1 VSGRGSGEKGD
12 DRLGSLPP
20 GKHGL
25 SRDFVTR
32 NQRERLAAGT
42 IAAVAEKGYR
52 DTGVTAISAAA
63 GVSRR
68 TFYSY
73 FRDKEECFLST
84 YDLFEHHLLGT
95 IAEEPQ
101 ARSWP
106 AQVRERVGRLLA
118 FLTRNTDLVLFALAA
133 PPKVGGVMDDRARRF
148 LERLVDA
155 LTEGRPADATPVELG
170 TVAGTISAV
179 LVAHVEGSRSLA
191 EAGPELVE
199 LTLTPF
205 LGRRRAIAE
214 SEPD

>member
-1 VSGRGSGEKGD
+1 MSGRGEKRD

-20 GKHGL
+20 GRHGL

-73 FRDKEECFLST
+73 YRDKEDCFLST
-84 YDLFEHHLLGT
+84 YDLFERHLLST
-95 IAEEPQ
+95 LAEGST
-101 ARSWP
+101 AKSWP
-106 AQVRERVGRLLA
+106 ALVRERIARLLA
-118 FLTRNTDLVLFALAA
+118 FLSRNTDLVLFALAA

-148 LERLVDA
+148 LERLVDS
-155 LTEGRPADATPVELG
+155 LTEGGPADATPVELG
-170 TVAGTISAV
+170 TVAGTLSAV
-179 LVAHVEGSRSLA
+179 LVAYVESSQDLA
-191 EAGPELVE
+191 DAAPELVE

-205 LGRRRAIAE
+205 LGRKKAIAE
-214 SEPD
+214 SKLG